1 VVFNLKGFYMVFR
14 NKKFLFLAL
23 FLFVSSTSFILGSFD
38 PYAFDP
44 FGFGVYNTKK
54 PEGPKFPSGKESYTS
69 LNSDSA
75 CPFAMSV
82 GTSMSQTH
90 ETENTVHP
98 ESILFEIQNVVKKLS
113 LEKAMAWL
121 KDKERRWFILRS
133 LPKYTCE
140 NGEVIDPEQLDPI
153 ADAHAINK
161 ILESLAHRRHYKDF
175 SLLEKCP
182 QGEGK
187 ILKIDKKS
195 PPKFD
200 DAHKQAMISQLQ
212 ALHVNNQ
219 SACLKGGLSNFR
231 LSLEASDVLKEQS
244 DQIDPKKLEMQADFI
259 NKIGNPLLFFHHYAN
274 PVSKPHLFE
283 DKKDSKWFADY
294 CAQVLKLSPQVT
306 HVCPISQPVGF
317 SFRVKRETLPPFH
330 TNIDQAKYLEN
341 ITDAQVQAA
350 RAMKAVSPNVK
361 VLVSHQWKS
370 MKPLHTSM
378 ADPRR
383 ALELGI
389 CKIANKM
396 YNGKFVE
403 LIAPHSKEFDGIAL
417 SVYPAIRF
425 NLWAPDGDNCA
436 GKIDYEASL
445 EAIVE
450 TSKAFPGKDIYVVE
464 AGCNTKDPE
473 TKRQFID
480 MMLHACKVARDQGIV
495 VKGLYLWGQNNDKD
509 FYSEWNFAR
518 GTTDFAPFDRLDPE
532 NPTGSINA
540 GGVHIQHILGDKK

>member
-1 VVFNLKGFYMVFR
+1 MLCR
-14 NKKFLFLAL
+14 SKKFLFLSIFL
-23 FLFVSSTSFILGSFD
+23 FLGSYNFALGSFD
-38 PYAFDP
+38 PYAFNP
-44 FGFGVYNTKK
+44 FGYGGYSAKK
-54 PEGPKFPSGKESYTS
+54 PEGQKFPSGKESYQL
-69 LNSDSA
+69 LNSDSEN
-75 CPFAMSV
+75 PFAMSV
-82 GTSMSQTH
+82 GAAMSQTH
-90 ETENTVHP
+90 ETQNTVHP
-98 ESILFEIQNVVKKLS
+98 ESVLSEIQNVVKKLS
-113 LEKAMAWL
+113 LEKSTAWL

-133 LPKYTCE
+133 LPKYICE
-140 NGEVIDPEQLDPI
+140 NGEEIDPEKLDPI
-153 ADAHAINK
+153 ADSHTVNN
-161 ILESLAHRRHYKDF
+161 ILEGLAHRRHHKDF
-175 SLLEKCP
+175 ANLEKISDV
-182 QGEGK
+182 EGNVVK
-187 ILKIDKKS
+187 INKKNA
-195 PPKFD
+195 PEFD

-212 ALHVNNQ
+212 ALHVNDQ
-219 SACLKGGLSNFR
+219 DACLKGDLSNFR
-231 LSLEASDVLKEQS
+231 LSLEAADVLKEES

-274 PVSKPHLFE
+274 PISKSHLFE
-283 DKKDSKWFADY
+283 DKKDSKWFANY

-350 RAMKAVSPNVK
+350 RAMKAVSPQVK

-370 MKPLHTSM
+370 MKPLHTGM
-378 ADPRR
+378 VDPRR

-403 LIAPHSKEFDGIAL
+403 LITPHAKEFDGIAL
-417 SVYPAIRF
+417 SIYPAIRF
-425 NLWAPDGDNCA
+425 NLWVPDGDNCA
-436 GKIDYEASL
+436 GKIDYDASL

-473 TKRQFID
+473 IKRQFID
-480 MMLHACKVARDQGIV
+480 MMLHACKVARDKGIS
-495 VKGLYLWGQNNDKD
+495 VKGLYLWGENNDKD

-518 GTTDFAPFDRLDPE
+518 GTTDFAPFDKLDPE
-532 NPTGSINA
+532 NPIGSINA
-540 GGVHIQHILGDKK
+540 GGIYIQHILSDKK